1 MIKLYTKEANE
12 MVWGDGNKALKA
24 NIQNLPNDTEERH
37 FLLTIHNA
45 ENKVVFS
52 KTLYIN
58 TDMWGSGFVK
68 AMQVDD
74 DPEFEI
80 VFYVYHSP
88 EFNSQHFQDDAYPI
102 RFNFY
107 LDINP
112 ETGQIRAK
120 DFNAEASY
128 DAKKLAERVISTS
141 KPLTLILFLIFVLP
155 VISIFAG
162 ILGKC
167 IVKDRQATH

>member
-1 MIKLYTKEANE
+1 MIKLYTKEADG
-12 MVWGDGNKALKA
+12 MVWGDGNKELKA
-24 NIQNLPNDTEERH
+24 HIQNLPNDPEEQH
-37 FLLTIHNA
+37 LLLTIHNA
-45 ENKVVFS
+45 ENKGVFS

-68 AMQVDD
+68 AMQVDG

-88 EFNSQHFQDDAYPI
+88 EFNSQHFQNDALPI

-120 DFNAEASY
+120 DFNTEASSN
-128 DAKKLAERVISTS
+128 AKELAESIISTIN
-141 KPLTLILFLIFVLP
+141 PLTLILFFIFVLP
-155 VISIFAG
+155 IISIFAG
-162 ILGKC
+162 ILGKY
-167 IVKDRQATH
+167 IFKDRQATH